1 MDIFNKKAKESEQT
15 TGKLDDVFRALS
27 PSAITAVAGITALV
41 ASVKSLSQAS
51 LANYAHFEK
60 LEMGLT
66 TFFQSADKGK
76 AKFEELRKLSNE
88 TTFGVDELTDSFT
101 QLANVGVNTDT
112 IKDKLTMLGDLAQG
126 DKAKFAELTSIYA
139 KINSTGKAGA
149 MQLQQIASRGIPIYD
164 MLKKIGVQGTATAND
179 ITKAFEKMTEEG
191 GQFHDAMNN
200 INQTIE
206 GKQGF
211 ISDYLKEMSVNFAEV
226 TGLAD
231 AYKDVLDVLKD
242 VIGAISDK
250 LLEWS
255 KDPVMKAI
263 ISGLFVGAI
272 ASIATAL
279 LTSLIP
285 TLATVIAKLTTI
297 RLLEGAKGWAV
308 LAVAG
313 ISVAVGAY
321 ASYSRSLKQATED
334 NEKLRKAVEDTK
346 KAMGNNYGLLNVGV
360 NTTNTAVKSRD
371 SAKNSLEG
379 YKKNLEEFQSNL
391 EKAQEKLAKAKQN
404 AGTDIGIGEILN
416 PDLYFA
422 EEADEVKRWQ
432 EAVDITTNSIERQTK
447 TLKFWEDEVNRL
459 NVDELAKQFEAIY
472 ESTLPKEQAEI
483 ESLKTQLNTVLEYK
497 NKLKSLDGQKDANG
511 NIISYEKSKSEIDK
525 TVDYL
530 QTKLNAV
537 TLDLNFNNLEEWQKD
552 LAKQLGF
559 DKKTAVS
566 LQGKS
571 GDKWIEKYQEI
582 QKDLNTRREVTERA
596 LGINK
601 AVDEK
606 SRIGEKASSLSKLA
620 QDLLTN
626 SSQKFGMKA
635 NGELDNTFKALQ
647 GELNNLKTSFVKA
660 GGTVDEWDAIMG
672 NSKEVIQEDVITSLS
687 DLSAKLMDYA
697 KNTGSV
703 GAYAGSKAI
712 SMVSGTAIGQAAEG
726 AMEGASVA
734 GPWGAL
740 IGAILGLLSS
750 MEHWQDFLD
759 ELDDLVEPLKPILN
773 SIIGLLVSVCKVLE
787 AFAEPIQDLLSWIMQ
802 IVNLVSVLFR
812 GLAKIISVINNV
824 FSWLLEPIKAL
835 ASGIENVVDWLA
847 NLFGLE
853 NDIKQQEEDEL
864 ARKKALNDAYSN
876 MLSTLRDVQ
885 EEYEKRKKAIN
896 AQGYADSVTGVHD
909 MILTPQGRF
918 STDPDDYIIATKNPS
933 GLNNGGKGDIIIN
946 NYSNAQV
953 EAKQD
958 DMGNTVILISQKV
971 AMDYANGNNG
981 WDSAVMT
988 RQARTAGRQLSM

>member
-51 LANYAHFEK
+51 LTNYAHFEK

-66 TFFQSADKGK
+66 TFFQSAEKGK

-101 QLANVGVNTDT
+101 QMANVGVDVDT

-126 DKAKFAELTSIYA
+126 DKSKFAELTSIYA

-149 MQLQQIASRGIPIYD
+149 LQLQQIASRGIPIYD
-164 MLKKIGVQGTATAND
+164 MLKKIGVQGTATADD
-179 ITKAFEKMTEEG
+179 ITKAFQKMTEEG

-360 NTTNTAVKSRD
+360 NTTSTAVKSRD
-371 SAKNSLEG
+371 SAKNTLEQ
-379 YKKNLEEFQSNL
+379 YQKNLEGF
-391 EKAQEKLAKAKQN
+391 QEKLKDAEKAV
-404 AGTDIGIGEILN
+404 TDIQAKISADGGGLTGYEGRLEQAKN
-416 PDLYFA
+416 KV
-422 EEADEVKRWQ
+422 EEWKT
-432 EAVDITTNSIERQTK
+432 AVEITTKSIDNQTK
-447 TLKFWEDEVNRL
+447 TLKFWEDEVKRL
-459 NVDELAKQFEAIY
+459 SVDELATQFEEIY
-472 ESTLPKEQAEI
+472 NSTLPKEQAEI
-483 ESLKTQLNTVLEYK
+483 ESLRTQLNTVLEYEK
-497 NKLKSLDGQKDANG
+497 KLKTLNGQQDANG
-511 NIISYEKSKSEIDK
+511 NIIDYNKSKQAIDDTIRYLENKLKGVNAWEDIFKSVTGIAVPKAGSGDKSRGQLAGEAYIARTDKQFEAQIKAKSLLGGDSKTIRQEVASEFVKDIEKQIESLISNIDVDLPFEETDATIQALNQSLVKYKEMIDK
-525 TVDYL
+525 TTESTGNFFSKL
-530 QTKLNAV
+530 Q
-537 TLDLNFNNLEEWQKD
+537 
-552 LAKQLGF
+552 
-559 DKKTAVS
+559 
-566 LQGKS
+566 
-571 GDKWIEKYQEI
+571 QE
-582 QKDLNTRREVTERA
+582 
-596 LGINK
+596 
-601 AVDEK
+601 VDEIVLK
-606 SRIGEKASSLSKLA
+606 AQNGGKLTAGEYGK
-620 QDLLTN
+620 
-626 SSQKFGMKA
+626 
-635 NGELDNTFKALQ
+635 
-647 GELNNLKTSFVKA
+647 
-660 GGTVDEWDAIMG
+660 
-672 NSKEVIQEDVITSLS
+672 
-687 DLSAKLMDYA
+687 
-697 KNTGSV
+697 
-703 GAYAGSKAI
+703 YAGSQALSSASSVGGDAGTFINTFMQTGNVFLALI
-712 SMVSGTAIGQAAEG
+712 STII
-726 AMEGASVA
+726 
-734 GPWGAL
+734 GAL
-740 IGAILGLLSS
+740 VNVLQEVDGFEETLSPITRLFKQLKPSLEMIVEEVQYAEDTMNTVLRPLMGILNII
-750 MEHWQDFLD
+750 FK
-759 ELDDLVEPLKPILN
+759 VLKPISEVLN
-773 SIIGLLVSVCKVLE
+773 AII
-787 AFAEPIQDLLSWIMQ
+787 
-802 IVNLVSVLFR
+802 R
-812 GLAKIISVINNV
+812 V
-824 FSWLLEPIKAL
+824 FFTA
-835 ASGIENVVDWLA
+835 
-847 NLFGLE
+847 FGLFDSLS
-853 NDIKQQEEDEL
+853 NWLEELGFLTKEEAKSKEEEL
-864 ARKKALNDAYSN
+864 ARQKALTDAYSN
-876 MLSTLRDVQ
+876 MLSVLRDTQ
-885 EEYEKRKKAIN
+885 EEYEKRKKYIN

-909 MILTPQGRF
+909 MILTPQGKF

-933 GLNNGGKGDIIIN
+933 GLNGGKGDIIIN

-971 AMDYANGNNG
+971 AMDYAQGNNG
-981 WDSAVMT
+981 WDSAVQA
-988 RQARTAGRQLSM
+988 RQARMAGRSLAM

>member
-1 MDIFNKKAKESEQT
+1 MFNKKASESEKT

-66 TFFQSADKGK
+66 TFFQSAEKGK

-101 QLANVGVNTDT
+101 QMANVGVDVDT

-126 DKAKFAELTSIYA
+126 DKSKFAELTSIYA

-149 MQLQQIASRGIPIYD
+149 LQLQQIASRGIPIYD

-179 ITKAFEKMTEEG
+179 ITKAFQKMTEEG

-371 SAKNSLEG
+371 STKNSLEQ
-379 YKKNLEEFQSNL
+379 YQKNLEGFEEKL
-391 EKAQEKLAKAKQN
+391 KDAEKAV
-404 AGTDIGIGEILN
+404 TDIQAKINADGGGLTGYEGRLEQAKN
-416 PDLYFA
+416 KV
-422 EEADEVKRWQ
+422 EEWKTAIE
-432 EAVDITTNSIERQTK
+432 ITTKSITDQTN
-447 TLKFWEDEVNRL
+447 TLKFWEDEVKRL
-459 NVDELAKQFEAIY
+459 SVDELATQFEEIY
-472 ESTLPKEQAEI
+472 NSTLPKEQAEI
-483 ESLKTQLNTVLEYK
+483 ESLKTQLNTVLEYEK
-497 NKLKSLDGQKDANG
+497 KLKTLNGQQDANG
-511 NIISYEKSKSEIDK
+511 NIIDYNKSKQAIDD
-525 TVDYL
+525 TIRYL
-530 QTKLNAV
+530 ENKLKGVNAWEDIFKSV
-537 TLDLNFNNLEEWQKD
+537 TGISVPK
-552 LAKQLGF
+552 AG
-559 DKKTAVS
+559 
-566 LQGKS
+566 S
-571 GDKWIEKYQEI
+571 GDKSRGQLAGEAYVARTDKQFEAQIKAKSLLGGDSKAIRQEVASEFVKNIEKQIESLISNIDVDLPFEETDATIQALNQSLVKYKEMLDKTTESTGNFFSKLQQE
-582 QKDLNTRREVTERA
+582 
-596 LGINK
+596 
-601 AVDEK
+601 VDEIVLK
-606 SRIGEKASSLSKLA
+606 AQNGGKLTAGEYGK
-620 QDLLTN
+620 
-626 SSQKFGMKA
+626 
-635 NGELDNTFKALQ
+635 
-647 GELNNLKTSFVKA
+647 
-660 GGTVDEWDAIMG
+660 
-672 NSKEVIQEDVITSLS
+672 
-687 DLSAKLMDYA
+687 
-697 KNTGSV
+697 
-703 GAYAGSKAI
+703 YAGSQALSSASSVGGDAGTFINTFMQTGNVFMALI
-712 SMVSGTAIGQAAEG
+712 STII
-726 AMEGASVA
+726 
-734 GPWGAL
+734 GAL
-740 IGAILGLLSS
+740 VNVLQEVDGFEETLSPITKLFRQLKPSLEMIVEEVQYAEDTMGTVLRPLMGILNVI
-750 MEHWQDFLD
+750 FK
-759 ELDDLVEPLKPILN
+759 VLKPISEVIN
-773 SIIGLLVSVCKVLE
+773 SIVRVLFT
-787 AFAEPIQDLLSWIMQ
+787 AFGFFDLLCNW
-802 IVNLVSVLFR
+802 LEELGF
-812 GLAKIISVINNV
+812 LTKEEAKS
-824 FSWLLEPIKAL
+824 K
-835 ASGIENVVDWLA
+835 
-847 NLFGLE
+847 
-853 NDIKQQEEDEL
+853 EDEL
-864 ARKKALNDAYSN
+864 AKQQALTNAYDN
-876 MLSTLRDVQ
+876 MLSVLRDTE

-909 MILTPQGRF
+909 MILTPQGKF

-933 GLNNGGKGDIIIN
+933 GLNSGKGDIIIN

-971 AMDYANGNNG
+971 AMDYAQGNNG
-981 WDSAVMT
+981 WESAIQA
-988 RQARTAGRQLSM
+988 RQARVAGRNLAM

>member
-51 LANYAHFEK
+51 LTNYAHFEK

-66 TFFQSADKGK
+66 TFFQSAEKGK

-101 QLANVGVNTDT
+101 QMANVGVDVDT

-126 DKAKFAELTSIYA
+126 DKSKFAELTSIYA

-149 MQLQQIASRGIPIYD
+149 LQLQQIASRGIPIYD
-164 MLKKIGVQGTATAND
+164 MLKKIGVQGTATADD
-179 ITKAFEKMTEEG
+179 ITKAFQKMTEEG

-360 NTTNTAVKSRD
+360 NTTSTAVKSRD
-371 SAKNSLEG
+371 SAKNTLEQ
-379 YKKNLEEFQSNL
+379 YQKNLEGF
-391 EKAQEKLAKAKQN
+391 QEKLKDAEKAV
-404 AGTDIGIGEILN
+404 TDIQAKISADGGGLTGYEGRLEQAKN
-416 PDLYFA
+416 KV
-422 EEADEVKRWQ
+422 EEWKT
-432 EAVDITTNSIERQTK
+432 AVEITTKSIDNQTK
-447 TLKFWEDEVNRL
+447 TLKFWEDEVKRL
-459 NVDELAKQFEAIY
+459 SVDELATQFEEIY
-472 ESTLPKEQAEI
+472 NSTLPKEQAEI
-483 ESLKTQLNTVLEYK
+483 ESLRTQLNTVLEYEK
-497 NKLKSLDGQKDANG
+497 KLKTLNGQQDANG
-511 NIISYEKSKSEIDK
+511 NIIDYNKSKQAIDDTIRYLENKLKGVNAWEDIFKSVTGIAVPKAGSGDKSRGQLAGEAYIARTDKQFEAQIKAKSLLGGDSKTIRQEVASEFVKDIEKQIESLISNIDVDLPFEETDATIQALNQSLVKYKEMIDK
-525 TVDYL
+525 TTESTGNFFSKL
-530 QTKLNAV
+530 Q
-537 TLDLNFNNLEEWQKD
+537 
-552 LAKQLGF
+552 
-559 DKKTAVS
+559 
-566 LQGKS
+566 
-571 GDKWIEKYQEI
+571 QE
-582 QKDLNTRREVTERA
+582 
-596 LGINK
+596 
-601 AVDEK
+601 VDEIVLK
-606 SRIGEKASSLSKLA
+606 AQNGGKLTAGEYGK
-620 QDLLTN
+620 
-626 SSQKFGMKA
+626 
-635 NGELDNTFKALQ
+635 
-647 GELNNLKTSFVKA
+647 
-660 GGTVDEWDAIMG
+660 
-672 NSKEVIQEDVITSLS
+672 
-687 DLSAKLMDYA
+687 
-697 KNTGSV
+697 
-703 GAYAGSKAI
+703 YAGSQALSSASSVGGDAGTFINTFMQTGNVFLALI
-712 SMVSGTAIGQAAEG
+712 STII
-726 AMEGASVA
+726 
-734 GPWGAL
+734 GAL
-740 IGAILGLLSS
+740 VNVLQEVDGFEETLSPITRLFKQLKPSLEMIVEEVQYAEDTMNTVLRPLMGILNII
-750 MEHWQDFLD
+750 FK
-759 ELDDLVEPLKPILN
+759 VLKPISEVLN
-773 SIIGLLVSVCKVLE
+773 AII
-787 AFAEPIQDLLSWIMQ
+787 
-802 IVNLVSVLFR
+802 R
-812 GLAKIISVINNV
+812 V
-824 FSWLLEPIKAL
+824 FFTA
-835 ASGIENVVDWLA
+835 
-847 NLFGLE
+847 FGLFDSLS
-853 NDIKQQEEDEL
+853 NWLEELGFLTKEEAKSKEEEL
-864 ARKKALNDAYSN
+864 ARQKALTNAYSN
-876 MLSTLRDVQ
+876 MLSVLRDTQ
-885 EEYEKRKKAIN
+885 EEYEKRKKYIN

-909 MILTPQGRF
+909 MILTPQGKF

-933 GLNNGGKGDIIIN
+933 GLNGGKGDIIIN

-971 AMDYANGNNG
+971 AMDYAQGNNG
-981 WDSAVMT
+981 WDSAVQA
-988 RQARTAGRQLSM
+988 RQARMAGRSLAM

>member
-66 TFFQSADKGK
+66 TFFQSAEKGK

-101 QLANVGVNTDT
+101 QMANVGVDVDT

-126 DKAKFAELTSIYA
+126 DKSKFAELTSIYA

-149 MQLQQIASRGIPIYD
+149 LQLQQIASRGIPIYD
-164 MLKKIGVQGTATAND
+164 MLKKIGVQGTATADD
-179 ITKAFEKMTEEG
+179 ITKAFQKMTEEG

-360 NTTNTAVKSRD
+360 NTTSTAVKSRD
-371 SAKNSLEG
+371 SAKNTLEQ
-379 YKKNLEEFQSNL
+379 YQKNLEGF
-391 EKAQEKLAKAKQN
+391 QEKLKDAEKAV
-404 AGTDIGIGEILN
+404 TDIQAKISADGGGLTGYEGRLEQAKN
-416 PDLYFA
+416 KV
-422 EEADEVKRWQ
+422 EEWKT
-432 EAVDITTNSIERQTK
+432 AVEITTKSIDNQTK
-447 TLKFWEDEVNRL
+447 TLKFWEDEVKRL
-459 NVDELAKQFEAIY
+459 SVDELATQFEEIY
-472 ESTLPKEQAEI
+472 NSTLPKEQAEI
-483 ESLKTQLNTVLEYK
+483 ESLKTQLNTVLEYEK
-497 NKLKSLDGQKDANG
+497 KLKTLNGQQDANG
-511 NIISYEKSKSEIDK
+511 NIIDYNKSKQAIDDTIRYLENKLKGVNAWEDIFKSVTGIAVPKVGSGDRSRGQLAGEAYIARTDKQFEAQIKAKSLLGGDSKTIRQEVASEFVKDIEKQIESLISNIDVDLPFEETDATIQALNQSLVKYKEMIDK
-525 TVDYL
+525 TTESTGNFFSKL
-530 QTKLNAV
+530 Q
-537 TLDLNFNNLEEWQKD
+537 
-552 LAKQLGF
+552 
-559 DKKTAVS
+559 
-566 LQGKS
+566 
-571 GDKWIEKYQEI
+571 QE
-582 QKDLNTRREVTERA
+582 
-596 LGINK
+596 
-601 AVDEK
+601 VDEIVWK
-606 SRIGEKASSLSKLA
+606 AQNGGKLTAGEYGK
-620 QDLLTN
+620 
-626 SSQKFGMKA
+626 
-635 NGELDNTFKALQ
+635 
-647 GELNNLKTSFVKA
+647 
-660 GGTVDEWDAIMG
+660 
-672 NSKEVIQEDVITSLS
+672 
-687 DLSAKLMDYA
+687 
-697 KNTGSV
+697 
-703 GAYAGSKAI
+703 YAGSQALSSASSVGGDAGTFINTFMQTGNVFLALI
-712 SMVSGTAIGQAAEG
+712 STII
-726 AMEGASVA
+726 
-734 GPWGAL
+734 GAL
-740 IGAILGLLSS
+740 VNVLQEVDGFEETLSPITRLFRQLKPSLEMIVEEVQYAEDTMNTVLRPLMGILNII
-750 MEHWQDFLD
+750 FK
-759 ELDDLVEPLKPILN
+759 VLKPISEVLN
-773 SIIGLLVSVCKVLE
+773 AII
-787 AFAEPIQDLLSWIMQ
+787 
-802 IVNLVSVLFR
+802 R
-812 GLAKIISVINNV
+812 V
-824 FSWLLEPIKAL
+824 FFTA
-835 ASGIENVVDWLA
+835 
-847 NLFGLE
+847 FGLFDSLS
-853 NDIKQQEEDEL
+853 NWLEELGFLTKEEAKSKEEEL
-864 ARKKALNDAYSN
+864 ARQKALTNAYSN
-876 MLSTLRDVQ
+876 MLSVLRDTQ
-885 EEYEKRKKAIN
+885 EEYEKRKKYIN

-909 MILTPQGRF
+909 MILTPQGKF

-933 GLNNGGKGDIIIN
+933 GLNGGKGDIIIN

-971 AMDYANGNNG
+971 AMDYAQGNNG
-981 WDSAVMT
+981 WDSAVQA
-988 RQARTAGRQLSM
+988 RQARMAGRSLAM